1 MNHQDIDREIAH
13 LERVFRL
20 ISNNGSIPV
29 SYWRDRL
36 HELSALSLM
45 PIHRTQI
52 ARLEA
57 TLRVLEEPEQA
68 MRGEPILK
76 STGTRP

>member
-20 ISNNGSIPV
+20 ISINGSIPV

-36 HELSALSLM
+36 RQLSGLSMM
-45 PIHRTQI
+45 PVHHTRI
-52 ARLEA
+52 ARLDA
-57 TLRVLEEPEQA
+57 TLQRLEDSEQT
-68 MRGEPILK
+68 MRGDPMLR